1 MEVTDAR
8 GKPISKGSY
17 VIYSGTGT
25 IGEVSDVKIE
35 EKESWAKMENDLWYN
50 SKYLEV
56 LDKIEKSK
64 TKKVKEEDIKSKID
78 KMKQNLED
86 VDMSSELC
94 DGGG

>member
-8 GKPISKGSY
+8 GKLISKGSY
-17 VIYSGTGT
+17 VVYSGTGT
-25 IGEVSDVKIE
+25 IGEVSDVKVE
-35 EKESWAKMENDLWYN
+35 ENESWAKMENDLWYN
-50 SKYLEV
+50 SEFLEV
-56 LDKIEKSK
+56 VDKLNKIKNKKSK
-64 TKKVKEEDIKSKID
+64 GDIKSKID

>member
-1 MEVTDAR
+1 MEITDAR
-8 GKPISKGSY
+8 GKPISKGSH

-25 IGEVSDVKIE
+25 IGEVFDVKIE
-35 EKESWAKMENDLWYN
+35 EKGSWAKMENDLWYN
-50 SKYLEV
+50 SEYLEV

>member
-8 GKPISKGSY
+8 GRPISKGTY

-25 IGEVSDVKIE
+25 IGEVLDVKVKQDE
-35 EKESWAKMENDLWYN
+35 TWAKMENDLWYN
-50 SKYLEV
+50 SEYLEV
-56 LDKIEKSK
+56 VDKINKK
-64 TKKVKEEDIKSKID
+64 TKKSQEDIKSKLD
-78 KMKQNLED
+78 KMKHKLED